1 MSSPHSQVPPA
12 PRHDVKRRA
21 FAAVT
26 LLVPVAFIVTL
37 EIALRIFHYGP
48 DISLFTTMEAGGRTY
63 RVMNPEVGKRYFP
76 GTDFTPATSLDAF
89 EREKQPGTYRIFCLG
104 GSTTVGYP
112 YWFNAAFSTFLRSR
126 LHALFP
132 DRSIEVINLGLTATN
147 SFTVLDIARDLSD
160 AGPDLLLVY
169 DGHNEFYGALGVA
182 SRESR
187 SGARWLTELSLRLL
201 RFRTY
206 RLARDLFMAAGG
218 VFSRA
223 HPEDDRGTMMERL
236 ARGEN
241 IPIGSRLYREALDTF
256 RENLHA
262 TADLCAGWGIPLIL
276 GTQVSNVRTQRP
288 FVSIPR
294 PGMTPGETKEFTSA
308 FDEGLGALG
317 AGHPEEGIPF
327 LLKALALDSLRGDA
341 EFALA
346 QCLEKRGDGGGAKTA
361 FARARDLDQLRFRA
375 STDFNAAILAMEDGM
390 HVGVAD
396 MEPLFAGASADS
408 IVGNELIFE
417 HLHPTAR
424 GYFMMAKGYARAMER
439 IGLIVPKEGWV
450 LRDTISDDR
459 LWGERPLTIL
469 DERMAA
475 RKVEILTSGWPFKA
489 GVPSVPAVGP
499 ADTLG
504 QIVEMVTR
512 SRWTWQRAHE
522 EALTYYRGRGE
533 WGSVEREYRVIISQT
548 PLDVRPQLSLA
559 HFYMERGRLG
569 EMGTVLASTLE
580 VEPTKLA
587 YRSLGD
593 LALGAG
599 KPGVAIAYYRTL
611 AGFPQE
617 KDEQLENGY
626 LLGLA
631 YAQAGALD
639 SARVQMERLLAL
651 KPEYAPAGELLK
663 KLKGVR

>member
-1 MSSPHSQVPPA
+1 MSSPHSEEPPA
-12 PRHDVKRRA
+12 PRHDLKRHV
-21 FAAVT
+21 FTAVT
-26 LLVPVAFIVTL
+26 LLVPVAFLVTL

-48 DISLFTTMEAGGRTY
+48 DISLFTTMEVGGKTY
-63 RVMNPEVGKRYFP
+63 RVMNPGVGKRYFP

-89 EREKQPGTYRIFCLG
+89 EREKPPGTYRIFCLG

-288 FVSIPR
+288 FISMPR
-294 PGMTPGETKEFTSA
+294 PGMTPAETEEFTSA
-308 FDEGLGALG
+308 FDAGLGALG
-317 AGHPEEGIPF
+317 AGHPQEGIPF
-327 LLKALALDSLRGDA
+327 LLKSVALDSLRADA
-341 EFALA
+341 EFAMA
-346 QCLEKRGDGGGAKTA
+346 QCLETVGDGGGARTA

-375 STDFNAAILAMEDGM
+375 STDFNAAILGMEDGM

-439 IGLIVPKEGWV
+439 IGLIVPKESWV
-450 LRDTISDDR
+450 VRDTISDDR

-475 RKVEILTSGWPFKA
+475 RKVEILTSGWPFRK
-489 GVPSVPAVGP
+489 GTPVVPAVS
-499 ADTLG
+499 ATDTIG
-504 QIVEMVTR
+504 QIVEQVTR
-512 SRWTWQRAHE
+512 SRWTWERAHE
-522 EALTYYRGRGE
+522 AALSYYQGRGDRE
-533 WGSVEREYRVIISQT
+533 SVEKEYRVIISQT
-548 PLDVRPQLSLA
+548 PLDIQPQLSLA
-559 HFYMERGRLG
+559 HFYLERGRL
-569 EMGTVLASTLE
+569 EDMRIVLISTLT
-580 VEPTKLA
+580 VQPTKLA

-593 LALGAG
+593 LALGGG
-599 KPGVAIAYYRTL
+599 KAADAIPYYRSLSGLVQDTS
-611 AGFPQE
+611 
-617 KDEQLENGY
+617 EQLENGY

-631 YAQAGALD
+631 YAQAGARD

-651 KPEYAPAGELLK
+651 KPDYAPAGQLLK
-663 KLKGVR
+663 RLQGKK